1 MNRLLASYAAGGA
14 ALLLAASPA
23 AAPVQ
28 QVSETDKLDCAT
40 VQDTM
45 RMPMYLGRSRIV
57 RLPEPAT
64 HFLVGNPAVAQ
75 ARMLDPGTLYVLAA
89 DAGSTNLIVRG
100 RSGACAVFDVTVGMD
115 APATQLALA
124 AAFPDEK
131 EIVVTSVMDSLVLTG
146 TVADGATV
154 AKAGE
159 LAAAFVRKPAAAVRA
174 GVSATQGGKDEQGG
188 VSTGQSVSASATL
201 NQGQGPRVVN
211 LLNVRG
217 PQQVMLEVKIA
228 EVSKTLLER
237 LEAGATFKFSA
248 GSWAGSLLSSFL
260 TGRAQSLFDAKK
272 TNGNQIT
279 ASAQKQDSLVRIL
292 AEPNVMAI
300 SGQEG
305 SFRAGG
311 KILVPVAQDENKVT
325 LEEKEFGVGLTFT
338 PTVLADG
345 RINLKVAPEVSE
357 LSREGIG
364 VTAIGITGGSI
375 LPLITERKA
384 STTVQLYDGQSFV
397 IGGLL
402 KNNLVTNFKG
412 LPGLG
417 EVPILGALFR
427 SVDYQQEKTELVFLV
442 TPRLVKP
449 LSGRVP
455 LPTDAVAP
463 NPGRVQALLGSK
475 FEANAADPAEPPRES
490 PSGFELR

>member
-1 MNRLLASYAAGGA
+1 MRPLPFPLAAG
-14 ALLLAASPA
+14 ALATALAAVPA
-23 AAPVQ
+23 AAVQ
-28 QVSETDKLDCAT
+28 QVTESARLDCRQ
-40 VQDTM
+40 VQDTR
-45 RMPMYLGRSRIV
+45 RMPIYLGRSKIV
-57 RLPEPAT
+57 RLPEPVT
-64 HFLVGNPAVAQ
+64 HFMVGNDSVLQ
-75 ARMLDPGTLYVLAA
+75 ARMLDVETLYLLAV
-89 DAGSTNLIVRG
+89 DAGATNLIVRG
-100 RSGACAVFDVTVGMD
+100 RSGECSVFDVSVELD
-115 APATQLALA
+115 APAVRTAFG
-124 AAFPDEK
+124 AAFPDET
-131 EIVVTSVMDSLVLTG
+131 EITVSSVMDSLVLTG
-146 TVADGATV
+146 TVADGAAV
-154 AKAGE
+154 ARAGE
-159 LAAAFVRKPAAAVRA
+159 LAAAFVRRPPGAVRA
-174 GVSATQGGKDEQGG
+174 GATAAPGGKDEQGAGPG
-188 VSTGQSVSASATL
+188 VTATATI

-260 TGRAQSLFDAKK
+260 TGKAHALFDARK
-272 TNGNQIT
+272 TNGNQVT
-279 ASAQKQDSLVRIL
+279 AAAEKQDALVRVL

-311 KILVPVAQDENKVT
+311 KVLIPVAQDNNKVT
-325 LEEKEFGVGLTFT
+325 LEEKEFGVGLAFT

-364 VTAIGITGGSI
+364 LSAVGITGGSI

-449 LSGRVP
+449 LAGRVP
-455 LPTDAVAP
+455 LPTDAVP
-463 NPGRVQALLGSK
+463 IPGRASTLLGGK
-475 FEANAADPAEPPRES
+475 FEANAAPPAPASGES